1 MSEMKSAWE
10 RAMERVEKLGKPS
23 EEELKRL
30 EHIPTGNM
38 LAARYLHE
46 DNFDLDAELNKHK
59 GTGIRQYI
67 IQGAQEIFLRNI
79 TLPHDEQSKLTLS
92 KSMKGIRLL
101 KENKK
106 QLDVVFDRINNLL
119 SYYEQARQQA
129 FVQFKKNFETKLEEI
144 SKSLQ
149 QRTNMGTSMEA
160 ELQQQF
166 QEEWRRVSS
175 DLDAQYEKALE
186 EHRQQ
191 IIGLA

>member
-38 LAARYLHE
+38 LAAKYLHE
-46 DNFDLDAELNKHK
+46 ENFDLDAELNKHK

-67 IQGAQEIFLRNI
+67 IQGAEEIFLRNI
-79 TLPHDEQSKLTLS
+79 TLPHDEQAKMTLS
-92 KSMKGIRLL
+92 KSLKGIRLL

-106 QLDVVFDRINNLL
+106 QLDVIIDRINNLL
-119 SYYEQARQQA
+119 SYYEQARQQTFA
-129 FVQFKKNFETKLEEI
+129 QFKKTFESKLEEI
-144 SKSLQ
+144 SKTLQ
-149 QRTNMGTSMEA
+149 QRPNMGTSIEA

-166 QEEWRRVSS
+166 QEEWRRISS
-175 DLDAQYEKALE
+175 ELDAQYDKALG